1 MTNQS
6 MDVIAK
12 VLEQVE
18 EQVDAQL
25 SKLNEVEEDLD
36 RLKERRLEA
45 LKKAQ
50 KQKQVCVNF
59 VLDIFLFSV
68 THLFCFFVFFRNGCL
83 KAMEN
88 TEKSQVRK
96 TFSARSKKAKRLS
109 AISIENQHSGR
120 LRETKHPSVLR
131 VKLPFRLHKI
141 YLINT
146 LQFVV
151 QCYVATKIINVY
163 FAPHCPNTDARS

>member
-1 MTNQS
+1 MANQS

-59 VLDIFLFSV
+59 VLNIFLF
-68 THLFCFFVFFRNGCL
+68 FCHSFVFVCFLG
-83 KAMEN
+83 M
-88 TEKSQVRK
+88 
-96 TFSARSKKAKRLS
+96 
-109 AISIENQHSGR
+109 
-120 LRETKHPSVLR
+120 
-131 VKLPFRLHKI
+131 
-141 YLINT
+141 
-146 LQFVV
+146 VV
-151 QCYVATKIINVY
+151 
-163 FAPHCPNTDARS
+163 